1 MNWLILRLIY
11 PSNLCSYVA
20 DSELKSG
27 IHSALV
33 SSLISLFFIK
43 KNPLFSRAL
52 FIPPFFPHPPFFP
65 YGSRCLMR
73 TKRAHSKLAPDST
86 MLKLFIHDSTPSRV
100 VIKFLLT
107 FYRILDR
114 TFSLCSKLSK
124 SLHLFA
130 EISFSR
136 WQIYVLCRTV
146 SMSLSVC
153 FTFLLFKF
161 LYTWN
166 CRFFFVAALDLSSK
180 YTYDTPET
188 IYWRFDFC
196 VWGYP
201 LLKSSRRCY
210 RR

>member
-1 MNWLILRLIY
+1 M
-11 PSNLCSYVA
+11 A

-27 IHSALV
+27 INSALV

-43 KNPLFSRAL
+43 KPSLLARFL
-52 FIPPFFPHPPFFP
+52 LPPFP

-86 MLKLFIHDSTPSRV
+86 MLKLFIHDSTASRV

-107 FYRILDR
+107 FYR
-114 TFSLCSKLSK
+114 TFSLCSKLSI

-146 SMSLSVC
+146 SMSLSVR
-153 FTFLLFKF
+153 FTFLPCEIFIHLELSFLFCCSIGLVK
-161 LYTWN
+161 
-166 CRFFFVAALDLSSK
+166 
-180 YTYDTPET
+180 
-188 IYWRFDFC
+188 
-196 VWGYP
+196 
-201 LLKSSRRCY
+201 
-210 RR
+210 